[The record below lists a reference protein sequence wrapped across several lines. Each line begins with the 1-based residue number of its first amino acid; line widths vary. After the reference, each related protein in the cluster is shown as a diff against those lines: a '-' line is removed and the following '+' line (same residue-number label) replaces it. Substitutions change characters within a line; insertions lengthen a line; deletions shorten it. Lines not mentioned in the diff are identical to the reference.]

1 MSVDT
6 PQAPPEEPDAAVHS
20 LPHEVQLRWC
30 SASRCRWGI
39 PSVRLRRMAAW
50 RLLKTSSP

>member
-20 LPHEVQLRWC
+20 LPHEVQLPLVLGEPTPLGHSQR
-30 SASRCRWGI
+30 AT
-39 PSVRLRRMAAW
+39 AADGC
-50 RLLKTSSP
+50 LAAA